1 MTYRYFPQQDFTRMA
16 WKNGGGSTLEIHRQ
30 PESDSDWLW
39 RLSVAQIDQD
49 GPFSAF
55 PGCDRT
61 LVLLAGEGIQ
71 LDFDGQ
77 QIPVL
82 PPYGQIHF
90 AGEQSPDCHLMDG
103 STQDFNAIWKRDAL
117 DMQVQRRAMTGS
129 LWCIAEAGV
138 SWFVYFLSGT
148 GRIKD
153 DPDSPEII
161 AGDAIWLQPGI
172 GQPRLVLEAHG
183 EALWIKIQTR

>member
-1 MTYRYFPQQDFTRMA
+1 M
-16 WKNGGGSTLEIHRQ
+16 
-30 PESDSDWLW
+30 
-39 RLSVAQIDQD
+39 
-49 GPFSAF
+49 
-55 PGCDRT
+55 
-61 LVLLAGEGIQ
+61 Q
-71 LDFDGQ
+71 LNFDGQ

-90 AGEQSPDCHLMDG
+90 AGEQNPDCHLIDG
-103 STQDFNAIWKRDAL
+103 TTQDFNAIWKRDAL
-117 DMQVQRRAMTGS
+117 DMHVQRRAMTGS

-161 AGDAIWLQPGI
+161 AGDAIWLQPSK

-183 EALWIKIQTR
+183 EALWVKIQTR

>member
-1 MTYRYFPQQDFTRMA
+1 MTYRYFPQHAFTRMA
-16 WKNGGGSTLEIHRQ
+16 WKNGGGNTLEIHRQ
-30 PESDSDWLW
+30 PETGSDWLW
-39 RLSVAQIDQD
+39 RLSVAQIEQD
-49 GPFSAF
+49 GLFSAF

-61 LVLLAGEGIQ
+61 LVLLVGEGMQ
-71 LDFDGQ
+71 LDFDGR

-82 PPYGQIHF
+82 PPYGQVHF
-90 AGEQSPDCHLMDG
+90 AGEQSPDCHLIDG
-103 STQDFNAIWKRDAL
+103 PTQDFNAIWKRDAL

-161 AGDAIWLQPGI
+161 AGDAIWLQPGK